1 MALPLLAGAAIS
13 GAASSAFSS
22 TLSKIGNVLF
32 EPSMDDKGEGQS
44 KSKVKSTSKS
54 IANSL
59 QSNNQILE
67 EILSTLQQSLAIQ
80 QEAVKE
86 SRAEIVSR
94 FKGQFDKSKATD
106 VSVGKKIAA
115 SSTASSGG
123 MSTAKKLG
131 LAATG
136 ISAVAGAFGAANAG
150 EIFDEVGLSERIS
163 AAIGQIVEVATF
175 GLVDNER
182 IAKNINN
189 FFDNMVERF
198 NAGFKYVQDVL
209 GVKLTGDQSI
219 FQTIGAKISK
229 SIEEMKQ
236 SEMFKEL
243 GSLFDSVKNLDAEG
257 TKKSIDNISN
267 LISNFFQK
275 LINKVTSAILGISI
289 PSNKANNLIG
299 IGGRS
304 IGNILGFGTIET
316 KQDAAQAELDKAQ
329 QQYDKFKEDTP
340 LYRRLNPFGD
350 EEAEER
356 RLRENL
362 RQAQEKYDSLEDAG
376 IGGMKADDLFG
387 TGELPKRIPDAGDNV
402 NPILNNKKGNEFKKE
417 MLMNNSLQEGQSSS
431 GATNVNNYAVAN
443 NSVNNKTIVSQTT
456 RPRVNESAYAM
467 YLEKNTVFG

>member
-1 MALPLLAGAAIS
+1 MALPALAGAAIS
-13 GAASSAFSS
+13 GAASSAFSA

-54 IANSL
+54 IASSL

-115 SSTASSGG
+115 SPASGG

-267 LISNFFQK
+267 LISSFFQK

-362 RQAQEKYDSLEDAG
+362 RQAQEKYDSLEEQG

-402 NPILNNKKGNEFKKE
+402 NPILNNNKGNEFKKE
-417 MLMNNSLQEGQSSS
+417 MQIQDSLQEGQSSS
-431 GATNVNNYAVAN
+431 GATNVSNYAVAN
-443 NSVNNKTIVSQTT
+443 NVVNNKTITSQNV
-456 RPRVNESAYAM
+456 RPRVNESAYTM